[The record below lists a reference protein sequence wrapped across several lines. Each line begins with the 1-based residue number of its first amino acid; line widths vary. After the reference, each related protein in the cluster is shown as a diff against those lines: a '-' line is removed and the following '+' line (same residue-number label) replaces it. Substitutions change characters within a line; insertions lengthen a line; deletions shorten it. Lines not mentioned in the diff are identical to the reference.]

1 MISVPWGNFL
11 PTVIFATWDSWQ
23 WWRWWLKM
31 TMTYG
36 HDHDQVHC
44 NDFDAFTSP
53 NSISGMMQGAK
64 HWKFTLFF
72 LSILYFIWSIHHCHH
87 HHRHHAGQEQTL
99 GSGWLHFPSAIQV
112 VLWESPSNFIPSSHL
127 DLIWK
132 HVEIL
137 LVITG
142 SIFKIYLKSRTI
154 VDLNV
159 MTLCSVDWLPSSQP
173 LGRLKKIVKIW
184 IVKWFCWRGER

>member
-1 MISVPWGNFL
+1 MS
-11 PTVIFATWDSWQ
+11 
-23 WWRWWLKM
+23 M
-31 TMTYG
+31 TMTRST
-36 HDHDQVHC
+36 
-44 NDFDAFTSP
+44 AMTLMLSP
-53 NSISGMMQGAK
+53 RQTQSPEWCKEPNTESLL
-64 HWKFTLFF
+64 LFF
-72 LSILYFIWSIHHCHH
+72 CFILYFIWSIHHCHH

-132 HVEIL
+132 HVEIW
-137 LVITG
+137 LVING
-142 SIFKIYLKSRTI
+142 YIFRIYLKSRTK

-184 IVKWFCWRGER
+184 IVKWFCWTGEW

>member
-1 MISVPWGNFL
+1 
-11 PTVIFATWDSWQ
+11 
-23 WWRWWLKM
+23 
-31 TMTYG
+31 
-36 HDHDQVHC
+36 
-44 NDFDAFTSP
+44 
-53 NSISGMMQGAK
+53 MQGAK

-99 GSGWLHFPSAIQV
+99 GSGWLHLPSAIQV

-132 HVEIL
+132 HVEIW
-137 LVITG
+137 LVING

-173 LGRLKKIVKIW
+173 LGRLKKSEDLNCEVILLKRRMIIW
-184 IVKWFCWRGER
+184 DYDELLTVTVPLTT